1 MPKDKIPEPTAA
13 INYVKRKLP
22 VSTGRWDTLKHG
34 EHVHAFTVAYST
46 TANVIDDIFEIM
58 TRSMQEGT
66 GLTDF
71 KRDMRALM
79 AERGWYGRPDKT
91 AKDTRY
97 INWRL
102 DTIYQTNILTAYS
115 AGETREMLKT
125 AHLYPYWQYQQM
137 QRPSRRESH
146 SPFHGMILRYDDPFW
161 STGTPPNGW
170 GCQCYRNQLTQSQAK
185 ALGGPSTPPPTN
197 IQNSAI
203 PKEWRYDPGR
213 EMFAPRFTNYTNL
226 KKIDVKGK
234 SAFFRII
241 NTYREEMN
249 GYKLTQAEWDIY
261 VANLTG
267 DKLPKNRAYADMPI
281 LFSTLRQDAAD
292 AIGEDLKLMVTD
304 KQIIHAQRSRI
315 NRDGSIADINFSLR
329 QMEKLPRNVANP
341 DGIYED
347 RITRNLIFRYRLNEK
362 EDARVVFI
370 PGKGLKSM
378 TLHTFYREVSGSL
391 NDKSKYEPKYPVPKK

>member
-1 MPKDKIPEPTAA
+1 MPKNKIPEPTAA

-22 VSTGRWDTLKHG
+22 VSTGPWDTLKHG
-34 EHVHAFTVAYST
+34 EHVHAFTVAHST
-46 TANVIDDIFEIM
+46 TANVIDDLFDIM
-58 TRSMQEGT
+58 TKSMQQGT
-66 GLTDF
+66 GLGDF

-137 QRPSRRESH
+137 QRPSKRESH
-146 SPFHGMILRYDDPFW
+146 SPFHGMILRYDELFW

>member
-1 MPKDKIPEPTAA
+1 
-13 INYVKRKLP
+13 
-22 VSTGRWDTLKHG
+22 
-34 EHVHAFTVAYST
+34 
-46 TANVIDDIFEIM
+46 
-58 TRSMQEGT
+58 
-66 GLTDF
+66 
-71 KRDMRALM
+71 MRALM

-146 SPFHGMILRYDDPFW
+146 SPFHGMILRYDHPFW

-213 EMFAPRFTNYTNL
+213 EMFAPQFTNYTNL

-249 GYKLTQAEWDIY
+249 GYKLTQAEWDTYIT
-261 VANLTG
+261 NLQRNRV
-267 DKLPKNRAYADMPI
+267 KNDALEYSDTPI
-281 LFSTLRQDAAD
+281 LFGILNQEASDKIGQDS
-292 AIGEDLKLMVTD
+292 KLMVTD
-304 KQIIHAQRSRI
+304 RAILHATRDRI
-315 NRDGSIADINFSLR
+315 NKVSRRKGDKPPKLDDVNLSLKEQKR
-329 QMEKLPRNVANP
+329 LPEQVANP
-341 DGIYED
+341 DAIYKD
-347 RITRNLIFRYRLNEK
+347 KSTGNLIFRYQINEK
-362 EDARVVFI
+362 EDVRTIFI
-370 PGKGLKSM
+370 PGKGSTSM
-378 TLHTFYREVSGSL
+378 TLHTFYREERGTLDSDE
-391 NDKSKYEPKYPVPKK
+391 NKYQLLYRKEK